1 MYLEPWMIAAIIA
14 AFGACAYFNYRLG
27 KKDGKSDGMLIGIEG
42 AFAYLEKHGCIQFLK
57 DGSIKGGKGKADV
70 TGNLLK

>member
-1 MYLEPWMIAAIIA
+1 MYLEPWMIVALIV
-14 AFGACAYFNYRLG
+14 AFGLCAYLNYIYG
-27 KKDGKSDGMLIGIEG
+27 KKDGKSEGLIIGIEG

-70 TGNLLK
+70 TGSLLK

>member
-1 MYLEPWMIAAIIA
+1 M
-14 AFGACAYFNYRLG
+14 G
-27 KKDGKSDGMLIGIEG
+27 KRDGKSDGMLIGIEG